1 MEGTGVASET
11 EPLQPTFR
19 FGTGPCGP
27 HAIHTHLED
36 GQPVC
41 IRTIE
46 PGDEERMRAGIARMS
61 PRSRYLRFFSG
72 AAAPP
77 DWVVER
83 LVGPDGHLH
92 IAWGAIQTAEPGQP
106 AIGAVHAIRPHEGD
120 PSAEFSVA
128 VVDEYHGLGLGKLLA
143 ATILLD
149 AKAEG
154 LAEFRAHTLAE
165 NRQAIDF
172 VKSLGASLAG
182 SDGATLE
189 YAFAVNDALARLRAE
204 CDPPGM
210 AEVFRALA

>member
-1 MEGTGVASET
+1 
-11 EPLQPTFR
+11 L
-19 FGTGPCGP
+19 
-27 HAIHTHLED
+27 LED

-46 PGDEERMRAGIARMS
+46 AADEERLRAGIARMS

-77 DWVVER
+77 DWVIDR

-106 AIGAVHAIRPHEGD
+106 AIGAVHAIRPREDD

-128 VVDEYHGLGLGKLLA
+128 VVDDYHGLGLGKILA

-149 AKAEG
+149 ARAEG
-154 LAEFRAHTLAE
+154 LTEFRAHTLAE

-172 VKSLGASLAG
+172 VKGLGAHLVG
-182 SDGATLE
+182 HDGGTYE
-189 YAFAVNDALARLRAE
+189 YAFAIDEAIARLRAE
-204 CDPPGM
+204 CDPPGI
-210 AEVFRALA
+210 AAVFAALG